1 MTKAF
6 TSRTVAISQ
15 TKATPQSRGKR
26 LKSSPTHSRAR
37 MGGGHHPKKA
47 LNSRL
52 VEQPANPFTPAHDAF
67 AQVGASRFCRD
78 DPIVQP
84 LVIPLLVI
92 MDQVLGQ
99 KMPQMSLSKWDH
111 AR

>member
-1 MTKAF
+1 
-6 TSRTVAISQ
+6 
-15 TKATPQSRGKR
+15 
-26 LKSSPTHSRAR
+26 
-37 MGGGHHPKKA
+37 
-47 LNSRL
+47 
-52 VEQPANPFTPAHDAF
+52 
-67 AQVGASRFCRD
+67 
-78 DPIVQP
+78 